1 MGSKDLV
8 LAIALLVGTLVGNSQ
23 TLLSFL
29 LSPGFQH
36 HIKWVW
42 RYMPVMLVLASSL
55 LLFVFPD
62 RVSLCSTGYPGTHSV
77 DQAGLQIRDSA
88 DSAS

>member
-1 MGSKDLV
+1 MESRDLV
-8 LAIALLVGTLVGNSQ
+8 LAMALLVVTLVGNSQ

-29 LSPGFQH
+29 LCPGCQH

-55 LLFVFPD
+55 LLFVFRD
-62 RVSLCSTGYPGTHSV
+62 KVFLYSTGYFGTHSV

-88 DSAS
+88 TSAS

>member
-1 MGSKDLV
+1 MESRDLV
-8 LAIALLVGTLVGNSQ
+8 LAMALLVVTLVGNSQ

-29 LSPGFQH
+29 LCPGFQH

-55 LLFVFPD
+55 LLFVFQD
-62 RVSLCSTGYPGTHSV
+62 KVSLCSAGYPGTHSV

>member
-1 MGSKDLV
+1 MESRDLV
-8 LAIALLVGTLVGNSQ
+8 LAMALLVVTLVGNSQ

-42 RYMPVMLVLASSL
+42 RYMPVMILLAVQ
-55 LLFVFPD
+55 FVIVCFS
-62 RVSLCSTGYPGTHSV
+62 RQGFSM
-77 DQAGLQIRDSA
+77 
-88 DSAS
+88 

>member
-1 MGSKDLV
+1 MESRDLL
-8 LAIALLVGTLVGNSQ
+8 LAMALLVGTLVGNSQ

-42 RYMPVMLVLASSL
+42 RDMPVMILLAVQ
-55 LLFVFPD
+55 FVIVCFS
-62 RVSLCSTGYPGTHSV
+62 RQGFSM
-77 DQAGLQIRDSA
+77 
-88 DSAS
+88 